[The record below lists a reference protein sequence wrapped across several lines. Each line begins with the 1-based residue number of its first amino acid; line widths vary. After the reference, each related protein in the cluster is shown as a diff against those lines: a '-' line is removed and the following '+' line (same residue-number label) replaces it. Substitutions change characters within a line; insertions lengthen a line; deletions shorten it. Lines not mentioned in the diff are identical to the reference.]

1 MKKRIVVKL
10 GTRVLTSSANHIDR
24 RRIASLTRGVCQLK
38 DKGHEVILVSSGAI
52 ATGMGML
59 GLKTRP
65 KDLPKQQAAAA
76 IGQARLMKI
85 YDEFFKKGKRLTAQV
100 LLTKDDLTNGKRRL
114 NAKHTLLTLLKVRS
128 VPIIN
133 ENDTVAVDEIK
144 FGDNDLLSAQ
154 VAKLVK
160 ADLLVILSDVD
171 GFYKGRKLVRTIE
184 QITPEIKRLAKGTTK
199 DISLGGM
206 ISKVEAAKITTSAGI
221 PCVIANGAKKD
232 VLLRIV
238 NGERLGTI
246 FTTKKLGQT
255 QFL

>member
-1 MKKRIVVKL
+1 MKRIVVKL

-24 RRIASLTRGVCQLK
+24 RRIASLTRQICQLK
-38 DKGHEVILVSSGAI
+38 DDGFEVILVSSGAI

-59 GLKTRP
+59 KIKTRP
-65 KDLPKQQAAAA
+65 KDLPRQQAAAA

-85 YDEFFKKGKRLTAQV
+85 YDECFKKGRRLTAQV
-100 LLTKDDLTNGKRRL
+100 LLTKDDLTNRKRRA

-128 VPIIN
+128 IPIIN

-144 FGDNDLLSAQ
+144 FGDNDLLSAH

-160 ADLLVILSDVD
+160 ADLLIILSDVD
-171 GFYKGRKLVRTIE
+171 GFYKGRKLLREIKS
-184 QITPEIKRLAKGTTK
+184 ITPAIRRLAKGTTK

-221 PCVIANGAKKD
+221 PCVVANGAKKD
-232 VLLRIV
+232 ILLRVV
-238 NGERLGTI
+238 NGKGKKVPGT
-246 FTTKKLGQT
+246 F
-255 QFL
+255 FR